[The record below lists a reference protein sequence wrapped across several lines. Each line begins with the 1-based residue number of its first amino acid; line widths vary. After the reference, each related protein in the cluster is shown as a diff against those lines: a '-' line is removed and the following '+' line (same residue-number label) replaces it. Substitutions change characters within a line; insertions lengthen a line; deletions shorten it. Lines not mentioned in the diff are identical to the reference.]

1 MEVNF
6 EQMKTNLKDYIDQVQ
21 SGEEIVIEQEGKPVA
36 RLVPYEVPSR
46 QARVPG
52 LDQGLVQI
60 GENFDAP
67 LPGELGQAFG
77 L

>member
-1 MEVNF
+1 MEWECVLVEVNF
-6 EQMKTNLKDYIDQVQ
+6 EQMKNHLKDYIDQVQ

-36 RLVPYEVPSR
+36 RLVPYEMPS

-60 GENFDAP
+60 GEDVAI
-67 LPGELGQAFG
+67 LGVTS
-77 L
+77 

>member
-6 EQMKTNLKDYIDQVQ
+6 EQMKSHLKDYIDQVQ
-21 SGEEIVIEQEGKPVA
+21 SGEEIVIAQEGKPVA
-36 RLVPYEVPSR
+36 RLVPYLAPS
-46 QARVPG
+46 QDRVPG

-60 GENFDAP
+60 SDDFDAP
-67 LPGELGQAFG
+67 LPDELGQAFG